1 MTDPQTGRVR
11 GAPVRNLAMG
21 ILGILAIVAIGY
33 VAFLVFFAASE
44 PERADNPAEIGAS
57 EVPSEGVAVPDG
69 GDLTN
74 EPTQAAPDSPART
87 LENVESSN
95 AADP

>member
-1 MTDPQTGRVR
+1 MTDPQRGPVR
-11 GAPVRNLAMG
+11 GAPVRNLAIG
-21 ILGILAIVAIGY
+21 ILGILAILAVVY
-33 VAFLVFFAASE
+33 VGFLVFFAASE
-44 PERADNPAEIGAS
+44 PERADNPAEIGSS

-87 LENVESSN
+87 LENIESSG